1 MKIGNGDNRP
11 APRFALYQITSGQV
25 GPMLSLSFY
34 FSPISPFTIPEILAR
49 ACLSSFFKSPIRSA
63 QAGLDEYKAA
73 EYSRKYLAEHEAD
86 LALYRAPQ
94 ETFRRLLDGSKL
106 PKMEALKAKIQG
118 LAAKKKAAYGKYRAA
133 RKEMQ
138 ELITAKTN
146 VDVLLGLADT
156 PKNKEM
162 ER

>member
-1 MKIGNGDNRP
+1 M
-11 APRFALYQITSGQV
+11 
-25 GPMLSLSFY
+25 
-34 FSPISPFTIPEILAR
+34 
-49 ACLSSFFKSPIRSA
+49 
-63 QAGLDEYKAA
+63 DEYKAA

>member
-1 MKIGNGDNRP
+1 MARCYLYLSISLQSALLRYLKYWLGLVYP
-11 APRFALYQITSGQV
+11 AFLNLQLDR
-25 GPMLSLSFY
+25 
-34 FSPISPFTIPEILAR
+34 
-49 ACLSSFFKSPIRSA
+49 

-106 PKMEALKAKIQG
+106 PKMEALKAEIQG